1 MCFLG
6 SIHWFIWS
14 DNGIKMSTPG
24 NEIRNLFSFFSP
36 YSSVKYA
43 LSQHTF
49 WNFRSKMHSFH
60 HFIYLLSYTV
70 LPGHTEP
77 NVEIFGYIIIVFFG
91 ILWYV
96 LRNMLRIDTNVSI
109 LHTSAILYYQ
119 FLANMKISD
128 GLF

>member
-1 MCFLG
+1 
-6 SIHWFIWS
+6 
-14 DNGIKMSTPG
+14 
-24 NEIRNLFSFFSP
+24 
-36 YSSVKYA
+36 
-43 LSQHTF
+43 
-49 WNFRSKMHSFH
+49 MHSFH

-109 LHTSAILYYQ
+109 LHTFAILYYQ
-119 FLANMKISD
+119 FLANMEISD